1 MKNMNF
7 NLNKKTKTVLKNGV
21 ICFILWFLS
30 YWALSA
36 CHNAESASVLEF
48 FWGAT
53 GIGLFVSVIFV
64 IVGTIVSLSEKD

>member
-7 NLNKKTKTVLKNGV
+7 NLNKKAKIVLKNGV

-36 CHNAESASVLEF
+36 CHNAESFSALEF

-53 GIGLFVSVIFV
+53 GIGLLVGVIFV
-64 IVGTIVSLSEKD
+64 IVGTIISLSEIK